1 MHHCLHKYPAWSG
14 VVIIDEA
21 SQIPLALWAAI
32 QKWLFSDVTFVL
44 LGDFRSQFGAAYNR
58 WRQTEVDANVENSLF
73 FRRLCG
79 FNRVNFVKYRRG
91 KDTSFFKLYTSLV
104 ADDVA
109 AVKARI
115 LELFPRKGEPI
126 WTLTV
131 SHRERN
137 IINVKRNEIIYKR

>member
-1 MHHCLHKYPAWSG
+1 MISG
-14 VVIIDEA
+14 VACVC
-21 SQIPLALWAAI
+21 
-32 QKWLFSDVTFVL
+32 

-79 FNRVNFVKYRRG
+79 FNRINFVKYRRG
-91 KDTSFFKLYTSLV
+91 TDNSFFKLYTSLV

-115 LELFPRKGEPI
+115 LELCPRKGEPA

-131 SHRERN
+131 SHRQRK
-137 IINVKRNEIIYKR
+137 IINEKHNEII